1 MLFWI
6 GLFVGLFL
14 GAVLGLVVAGLC
26 ASAAEQ
32 DERMG
37 TR

>member
-1 MLFWI
+1 MFW
-6 GLFVGLFL
+6 
-14 GAVLGLVVAGLC
+14 LGLIIGMMIGGTLGLIVAGLC

-37 TR
+37 MK